1 MAGIG
6 VVGLGS
12 VETAVL
18 HGMSLFH
25 ECSGYDIVHNYD
37 LKTWCISTGVHQS

>member
-1 MAGIG
+1 MASIG

-18 HGMSLFH
+18 HRMSLFH
-25 ECSGYDIVHNYD
+25 ECSGYDIVRNYD
-37 LKTWCISTGVHQS
+37 LNSSGINP

>member
-1 MAGIG
+1 MARIG

-18 HGMSLFH
+18 HGMSFFH

>member
-1 MAGIG
+1 MARIG

-25 ECSGYDIVHNYD
+25 EYSGYDIVRNYD
-37 LKTWCISTGVHQS
+37 LNSSGINP